1 MFQRIESTRALRD
14 MVTNLRQ
21 ALSSRSVIDQAKGIL
36 MARHGYDADEAFTA
50 LSELSQRENIKV
62 RDLAVLLTEEVRHGG
77 TVAGFASVR
86 PRVRQVTLIRPPP
99 RRQPVS
105 VKLAIIYYSS
115 TGTVDTMARRAAS
128 TAEKAGAEVR
138 LRHVEELAPDDVVDW
153 VAGVARARRRHGRTS
168 RRATPDDI
176 VWADAVLFGSP
187 TRFGN
192 VASQLKQYLDT
203 LGPQWGEGKLADKV
217 YAGFTA
223 AKTDHGGQESTLLAL
238 YNTIYHFGG
247 ILVPPGYTD
256 PVKFED
262 GNPYGVSH
270 GTGADGDVRSATSRR
285 PPSTTSSS
293 GSSTSPADSPGR
305 AERHVRG
312 SRDRPD
318 HHRHPGHGSTA
329 CPGAAGT
336 GWW

>member
-1 MFQRIESTRALRD
+1 M
-14 MVTNLRQ
+14 
-21 ALSSRSVIDQAKGIL
+21 
-36 MARHGYDADEAFTA
+36 
-50 LSELSQRENIKV
+50 
-62 RDLAVLLTEEVRHGG
+62 
-77 TVAGFASVR
+77 
-86 PRVRQVTLIRPPP
+86 
-99 RRQPVS
+99 S
-105 VKLAIIYYSS
+105 VKLAVIYYSS
-115 TGTVDTMARRAAS
+115 TGTVDAMARRAAS

-138 LRHVEELAPDDVVDW
+138 LRHVDELAPDDIID
-153 VAGVARARRRHGRTS
+153 GVAEWREHVDATAGDPK
-168 RRATPDDI
+168 ATPDDI

-270 GTGADGDVRSATSRR
+270 GTGAEGDVPLGDVQEAALDHLVERVLDVTRR
-285 PPSTTSSS
+285 L
-293 GSSTSPADSPGR
+293 
-305 AERHVRG
+305 
-312 SRDRPD
+312 
-318 HHRHPGHGSTA
+318 
-329 CPGAAGT
+329 AGES
-336 GWW
+336 

>member
-1 MFQRIESTRALRD
+1 M
-14 MVTNLRQ
+14 
-21 ALSSRSVIDQAKGIL
+21 
-36 MARHGYDADEAFTA
+36 
-50 LSELSQRENIKV
+50 
-62 RDLAVLLTEEVRHGG
+62 
-77 TVAGFASVR
+77 
-86 PRVRQVTLIRPPP
+86 
-99 RRQPVS
+99 S
-105 VKLAIIYYSS
+105 VKLAVIYYSS
-115 TGTVDTMARRAAS
+115 TGTVDAMARRAAS

-138 LRHVEELAPDDVVDW
+138 LRHVDELAPDDIID
-153 VAGVARARRRHGRTS
+153 GVAEWREHVDATAGDPK
-168 RRATPDDI
+168 ATPDDI
-176 VWADAVLFGSP
+176 VWADAVVFGTP

-270 GTGADGDVRSATSRR
+270 GTGVEGDVPLGDVQEAALDHLVERVLDVTRR
-285 PPSTTSSS
+285 L
-293 GSSTSPADSPGR
+293 
-305 AERHVRG
+305 
-312 SRDRPD
+312 
-318 HHRHPGHGSTA
+318 
-329 CPGAAGT
+329 AGES
-336 GWW
+336 

>member
-1 MFQRIESTRALRD
+1 
-14 MVTNLRQ
+14 
-21 ALSSRSVIDQAKGIL
+21 
-36 MARHGYDADEAFTA
+36 
-50 LSELSQRENIKV
+50 
-62 RDLAVLLTEEVRHGG
+62 
-77 TVAGFASVR
+77 
-86 PRVRQVTLIRPPP
+86 
-99 RRQPVS
+99 VS
-105 VKLAIIYYSS
+105 VKLAVIYYSS
-115 TGTVDTMARRAAS
+115 TGTVDAMARRAAS

-138 LRHVEELAPDDVVDW
+138 LRHVDELAPDDIID
-153 VAGVARARRRHGRTS
+153 GVAEWREHVDATAGEPK
-168 RRATPDDI
+168 ATPDDI

-238 YNTIYHFGG
+238 YTTIYHFGG

-270 GTGADGDVRSATSRR
+270 GTGAEGDVPLGDVQEAALDHLVERVLDVTRR
-285 PPSTTSSS
+285 L
-293 GSSTSPADSPGR
+293 
-305 AERHVRG
+305 
-312 SRDRPD
+312 
-318 HHRHPGHGSTA
+318 
-329 CPGAAGT
+329 AGES
-336 GWW
+336 

>member
-1 MFQRIESTRALRD
+1 M
-14 MVTNLRQ
+14 
-21 ALSSRSVIDQAKGIL
+21 
-36 MARHGYDADEAFTA
+36 
-50 LSELSQRENIKV
+50 
-62 RDLAVLLTEEVRHGG
+62 
-77 TVAGFASVR
+77 
-86 PRVRQVTLIRPPP
+86 
-99 RRQPVS
+99 S

-138 LRHVEELAPDDVVDW
+138 LRHVDELAPDDIIDGVSEWRHHVDEM
-153 VAGVARARRRHGRTS
+153 AGEPTAK
-168 RRATPDDI
+168 PDDI

-203 LGPQWGEGKLADKV
+203 LGPQWGEGQLADKV

-270 GTGADGDVRSATSRR
+270 GTGAAGDRPIGDVQEAAIDHLVDRVLDVTRR
-285 PPSTTSSS
+285 L
-293 GSSTSPADSPGR
+293 
-305 AERHVRG
+305 
-312 SRDRPD
+312 
-318 HHRHPGHGSTA
+318 
-329 CPGAAGT
+329 AGES
-336 GWW
+336 